1 MSVNLI
7 SRPDVALKNKSIKEK
22 QTVISAYLSKFPT
35 PADAVNFAKNKIDT
49 AQDLPQ
55 LKSNLNEVFEEIIK
69 VIYALGK

>member
-35 PADAVNFAKNKIDT
+35 QQDAANFAKNKIDR

-55 LKSNLNEVFEEIIK
+55 LKSNLNEIFEEIIK